1 VIKTTITVP
10 AVEISREERED
21 MLARWIKYG
30 VLPPDVLDWNIDAN
44 PETMRFVGD
53 FCQRVVV
60 ESKIKK

>member
-1 VIKTTITVP
+1 M
-10 AVEISREERED
+10 EISREERED